1 MKKFFALLI
10 AIMLL
15 VPMFAGADE
24 VGLYG
29 STVFKTDVASF
40 IEQFNTL
47 ATTMNYPF
55 EWSNEPN
62 TDAGY
67 NKHVGMSSDEL
78 CTVIIHED
86 EDGIFAFEADIFLDL
101 NNQSD
106 KAMTAGEDLGAA
118 MVCAG
123 LTLYQSEF
131 GDLSYDVINKVE
143 EETQDLM
150 TPLYSLGGL
159 TEEQLEN
166 GIAHVGTMCG
176 FPAGTEVS
184 SYTIDGITYL
194 YVGFFVCPMEWEL
207 TVE

>member
-1 MKKFFALLI
+1 P
-10 AIMLL
+10 
-15 VPMFAGADE
+15 VPMFAAADE
-24 VGLYG
+24 VLLNGN
-29 STVFKTDVASF
+29 SAFTMDVASF
-40 IEQFNTL
+40 SQQFNTL
-47 ATTMNYPF
+47 AASMNYPF
-55 EWSNEPN
+55 EWSSEPN
-62 TDAGY
+62 TESGY
-67 NKHVGMSSDEL
+67 NRYIGLSSDDL
-78 CTVIIHED
+78 CTVIIHENTN
-86 EDGIFAFEADIFLDL
+86 GMFAFQASIDLDL

>member
-1 MKKFFALLI
+1 MHDQHGYLLRFLGGGFRSSGRRR
-10 AIMLL
+10 AFGRLFY
-15 VPMFAGADE
+15 P
-24 VGLYG
+24 
-29 STVFKTDVASF
+29 TDPRGKRF
-40 IEQFNTL
+40 
-47 ATTMNYPF
+47 
-55 EWSNEPN
+55 
-62 TDAGY
+62 
-67 NKHVGMSSDEL
+67 
-78 CTVIIHED
+78 
-86 EDGIFAFEADIFLDL
+86 FLDL